1 MGKNV
6 CQYFGRHVFFI
17 LNASYTSVC
26 KLRWYIVTDLSFL
39 RVLNNLI
46 KCRCMRVNLFVLK
59 LFENL
64 CVLWTVIILCTS
76 NISNSKPV
84 HWCISCKPVTAL
96 ISSKPVKSFV
106 TCKPVCFS
114 NVSIAINFTSGNYC
128 SVTCAEHPVNVISST
143 VRKSVLSYRT
153 ACPIDFG
160 IVVQTANV
168 TLLCT
173 YRYVSFK
180 INHHITPTLISILE
194 LPLHS
199 ARLAQFSHQHYQI
212 YHHLH
217 YQKHHSHQ
225 HPRFNCYYRN
235 YHLHHHHD
243 QFCSY
248 HHHHWHNCH
257 H

>member
-1 MGKNV
+1 MGQNV
-6 CQYFGRHVFFI
+6 CQYFGRHLVFYFKCFI
-17 LNASYTSVC
+17 HQCLQVTMIYSYRFIIFKSSEQLDKMSLYASKSVRTGIVWKSVC
-26 KLRWYIVTDLSFL
+26 IVSC
-39 RVLNNLI
+39 N
-46 KCRCMRVNLFVLK
+46 KS
-59 LFENL
+59 
-64 CVLWTVIILCTS
+64 IIFSPVYKSLCTS

-114 NVSIAINFTSGNYC
+114 NVSIAINFTSDNYC

-153 ACPIDFG
+153 ACPVDFG
-160 IVVQTANV
+160 IVVQIANV

-199 ARLAQFSHQHYQI
+199 ARLAQFSHQHY
-212 YHHLH
+212 
-217 YQKHHSHQ
+217 
-225 HPRFNCYYRN
+225 
-235 YHLHHHHD
+235 
-243 QFCSY
+243 
-248 HHHHWHNCH
+248 
-257 H
+257 